1 MDSQSNK
8 SGLNSYSL
16 TDALL
21 NRRSKRFAKG
31 MSMDQGPLAHSST
44 QTPEPLTIDEEAS
57 LAFAACG
64 TTGYAYAD
72 LPYQGDPE
80 EEEGGGN
87 IMTNF
92 IGRTIAS
99 GDNIHS
105 VAVFVMNDDGAW
117 LVRRPQDFSATQ
129 NADFISM
136 GRDRQFTEWYRNS
149 RVPIADTRPK
159 IPREI
164 PYVPAFNKWSA
175 ERPGTTTFL
184 PVMELSALYIN
195 VMLSAFSEEFA
206 GYILDDRKCL
216 RSAGL
221 TKFAKSKGGFLHDN
235 PNDDRLATV
244 SFIENWVT
252 EFAAIEQGGVH
263 QNLGLMSA
271 ALDIGG
277 FPYFAAHPYIW
288 FQALGFR
295 MEEIGVSKIIGA
307 GAVFSLLLKLLNK
320 NVKLPYAVGLEYGG
334 ETHLKPFCPP
344 YYTSME
350 EAVRAFVH
358 YKFDEDTGTL
368 RANASVTGWKNP
380 EKVLSRIPR
389 YSERTIQA
397 TIAYCEYIY
406 DTYGRFPSPSG
417 PFRSTVAFQA
427 HHPDREFYDKY
438 YS

>member
-1 MDSQSNK
+1 M
-8 SGLNSYSL
+8 NSYSL

-21 NRRSKRFAKG
+21 NRRSRRFAKG
-31 MSMDQGPLAHSST
+31 MSMDQGPLNHTSIHS
-44 QTPEPLTIDEEAS
+44 PERLTIDEEAA

-72 LPYQGDPE
+72 LPYQSDPDRE
-80 EEEGGGN
+80 VGGGN

-105 VAVFVMNDDGAW
+105 VVVFVLNDDGAW
-117 LVRRPQDFSATQ
+117 LIRRPQDFSADQ

-136 GRDRQFTEWYRNS
+136 GKDRRFTDWYLNS
-149 RVPIADTRPK
+149 RVRIADSRPE
-159 IPREI
+159 IPRQI

-175 ERPGTTTFL
+175 ECPGTTTFL

-221 TKFAKSKGGFLHDN
+221 SRFAKSKGGFLHDN
-235 PNDDRLATV
+235 PKDDRLATV
-244 SFIENWVT
+244 SFVENWVT
-252 EFAAIEQGGVH
+252 EFAAIEQGGAH

-307 GAVFSLLLKLLNK
+307 GALFSLILKMLNK
-320 NVKLPYAVGLEYGG
+320 NVKLPYAVGLESGG
-334 ETHLKPFCPP
+334 ETLLKPYCPP
-344 YYTSME
+344 YYESME
-350 EAVRAFVH
+350 EAVRAFVQH
-358 YKFDEDTGTL
+358 KFDEDTGTM
-368 RANASVTGWKNP
+368 RSNASATGWKNP
-380 EKVLSRIPR
+380 ENILSRIPR
-389 YSERTIQA
+389 YSERTIEA
-397 TIAYCEYIY
+397 TISYCEYIY
-406 DTYGRFPSPSG
+406 NTYGRFPSASG

-438 YS
+438 YSK